1 MTQKQ
6 LDDMWSERIRE
17 AVKDN
22 RIKLLF
28 QPVVSL
34 HADPGERYEVLLR
47 LIDKNGEIV
56 APGDFMPS
64 AERTG
69 MAKALDK
76 WVLLNALKRLAERR
90 RTHPD
95 SVFFIKLTAG
105 SLQDATMLPWISERL
120 KELRMPAESLVF
132 ELKETT
138 VVSHLKQAREF
149 VKGLKELKCQFAL
162 DDFGT
167 GLDPFQLIKQLP
179 ADYLK
184 LDSGFMNELPN
195 SRENQDAI
203 KEITDTAHS
212 MNKLV
217 IVQQVADPNALS
229 VLFGIGVNF
238 IQGHFLQ
245 EPSEQ
250 LNYDFS
256 AL

>member
-1 MTQKQ
+1 
-6 LDDMWSERIRE
+6 
-17 AVKDN
+17 
-22 RIKLLF
+22 
-28 QPVVSL
+28 
-34 HADPGERYEVLLR
+34 
-47 LIDKNGEIV
+47 
-56 APGDFMPS
+56 
-64 AERTG
+64 
-69 MAKALDK
+69 
-76 WVLLNALKRLAERR
+76 
-90 RTHPD
+90 
-95 SVFFIKLTAG
+95 
-105 SLQDATMLPWISERL
+105 MLPWISERL

-217 IVQQVADPNALS
+217 IVQQVSDPNALS